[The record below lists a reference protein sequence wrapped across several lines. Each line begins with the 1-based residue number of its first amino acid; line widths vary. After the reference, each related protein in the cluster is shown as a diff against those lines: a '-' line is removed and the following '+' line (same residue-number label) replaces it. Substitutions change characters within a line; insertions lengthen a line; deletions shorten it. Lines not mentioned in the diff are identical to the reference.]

1 MSPIDREGT
10 AKVIRDADSFFRDHR
25 GLLAMGHL
33 IAMIAAVVGVIFSTA
48 SVAGFIARYEDWP
61 TMGQYGVALLL
72 AGAGLEYGQT
82 NLEARQK

>member
-1 MSPIDREGT
+1 MSPIDKDGH
-10 AKVIRDADSFFRDHR
+10 AKVIMDADSFFRDHR

-48 SVAGFIARYEDWP
+48 SVAGFIVRYDDWP

>member
-1 MSPIDREGT
+1 MSPIDKEGN

-33 IAMIAAVVGVIFSTA
+33 IAMIAAVIGVMFAVTSIF
-48 SVAGFIARYEDWP
+48 GFIVRYDDWP
-61 TMGQYGVALLL
+61 TMGQYGVALLM

-82 NLEARQK
+82 NLESKQR

>member
-1 MSPIDREGT
+1 MSPIDKDGH
-10 AKVIRDADSFFRDHR
+10 AKVIMDADSFFRDHR

-33 IAMIAAVVGVIFSTA
+33 IAMIAAIIGVAFSVTSIF
-48 SVAGFIARYEDWP
+48 GFIVRYDDWP
-61 TMGQYGVALLL
+61 TMGQYGVALLM